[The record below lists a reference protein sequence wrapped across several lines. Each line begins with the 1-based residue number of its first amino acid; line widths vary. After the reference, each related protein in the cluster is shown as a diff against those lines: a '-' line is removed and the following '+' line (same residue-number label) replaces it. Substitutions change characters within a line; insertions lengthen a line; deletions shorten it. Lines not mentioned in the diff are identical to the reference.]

1 MAILLGI
8 LTLLV
13 SFWRDLGELVS
24 DPKGRSLMLWVII
37 VLSVGTLFY
46 ALVEG
51 WNLVD
56 SFYFSVITLT
66 TVGYGDLT
74 PDTPMGKL
82 FTTVY
87 IFFGLSI
94 VGVFASNLAK
104 VHVERVA
111 QRNRGDGSGQNPSDP
126 AARIGSWR
134 TPTD

>member
-1 MAILLGI
+1 MVILLGI

-37 VLSVGTLFY
+37 VLLSGTFFY
-46 ALVEG
+46 AVVEG

-74 PDTPMGKL
+74 PDTPVGKL

-87 IFFGLSI
+87 IFFGLSL
-94 VGVFASNLAK
+94 VGVFASNLTK
-104 VHVERVA
+104 VHVARVA
-111 QRNRGDGSGQNPSDP
+111 QKTRGGGSGQDPADP
-126 AARIGSWR
+126 AATSGSG
-134 TPTD
+134 